1 MAKDLNAVYEAL
13 KAKFTDKVQP
23 PAVVAAGESWI
34 PVAPDA
40 IADVCLFLRD
50 EPGLEFK
57 SLMNLSGIDNLD
69 EKDAA
74 KSSYEMVYHLHSMTQ
89 RHRATLKV
97 QLPRQDAVSLPTV
110 SGVWPMADWAERE
123 IWDLYGVRFDGHP
136 DLRRILLPD
145 DWIGHPLRKDY
156 KDAED
161 YHGIKI
167 KAEYPT

>member
-13 KAKFTDKVQP
+13 KARFGDKVQP
-23 PAVVAAGESWI
+23 PAAVTAGESWI

-50 EPGLEFK
+50 EKGLEFK
-57 SLMNLSGIDNLD
+57 SLMNLSGVDDLD
-69 EKDAA
+69 EKDAT
-74 KSSYEMVYHLHSMTQ
+74 KSRYTVTYHLHSMKC
-89 RHRATLKV
+89 RHRAALKV
-97 QLPRQDAVSLPTV
+97 QLPRRDGVSLPTV

-123 IWDLYGVRFDGHP
+123 VWDVYGIHFDGHP

-145 DWIGHPLRKDY
+145 DWVGHPLRKDY